1 MKALFFA
8 SLSIFTTSILAAA
21 DVEVIVDG
29 VDEVK
34 GKLLIGFY
42 DNSKDFRVKEL
53 KESPAFQVTAAGRI
67 IAVAKG
73 LKPGTYAVAVIWDQN
88 ENGVLD
94 VFGPFKV
101 PTEPYGFSQNPK
113 LKLGPPKFKD
123 CTFVVTETGGTL
135 HVVLK

>member
-1 MKALFFA
+1 MKTPFFA
-8 SLSIFTTSILAAA
+8 FLCILAAPVLSAA

-42 DNSKDFRVKEL
+42 DNEKDFRVKEL
-53 KESPAFQVTAAGRI
+53 KESPSFQVTAAGRI

-73 LKPGTYAVAVIWDQN
+73 LKPGIYAVAVIWDQN

-94 VFGPFKV
+94 VTGPFKV
-101 PTEPYGFSQNPK
+101 PTEPYGFSRNPK
-113 LKLGPPKFKD
+113 NKLGPPKFKD
-123 CTFVVTETGGTL
+123 CIFVVTETGGTL